1 MKKQTKLK
9 ILRILFV
16 ISLII
21 SLLLISNTYAKYQ
34 EQVDTSY
41 KSTIKRWKMVVND
54 KIIREQTS
62 LTEVVEPI
70 LINNEYVKE
79 GVIVPGS
86 ESYFNMDIN
95 FAEVDVPFTVE
106 FTLEQDESSEIY
118 NELPDFKFYGYYVE
132 ENDTFYYNLP
142 EEYQQVEY
150 IESSGTQ
157 YIDTNIVADS
167 NNIETIIQFEP
178 LSVTGNMWLG
188 GSDAADVTV
197 IEKDNTE
204 TEEEGDTITETIING
219 KTFSSLPYIENN
231 VMKFYAGAS
240 ENIYSEEIELSKWY
254 KVSQKYGEKTLQI
267 SVNDEDTY
275 KYDGAFSGTI
285 QNGENFWL
293 FANNSKVNDFGYSS
307 IRIKEFKYKIN
318 DMVSLDLVP
327 CYRKADNV
335 VGMYDM
341 VTGKFFTN
349 AGTGTFAKG
358 EDVEKV
364 IIDPGLEKYKDLTDE
379 EKVSNVKA
387 YIRWVDGDGTTE
399 SPIDEMNNVEDTNF
413 IIDLRNTHVRYK
425 ATAIFEQYIK
435 EYSNSNS

>member
-1 MKKQTKLK
+1 MKKQTKLTV
-9 ILRILFV
+9 LRILFI

-41 KSTIKRWKMVVND
+41 KSTIRRWKMVVNN

-70 LINNEYVKE
+70 LVNNEYVKE

-95 FAEVDVPFTVE
+95 FAKVDVPFTVE

-118 NELPDFKFYGYYVE
+118 NELLDFNFYGYYVE

-150 IESSGTQ
+150 IASSGTQ
-157 YIDTNIVADS
+157 YIDTNMVADS
-167 NNIETIIQFEP
+167 DNIETVIKFEP
-178 LSVTGNMWLG
+178 QSITENMWLG

-197 IEKDNTE
+197 VERDNTE
-204 TEEEGDTITETIING
+204 TEEEGDVITETIING
-219 KTFSSLPYIENN
+219 KTFNTLPYIENN
-231 VMKFYAGAS
+231 VMKFYAGTS

-254 KVSQKYGEKTLQI
+254 KVSQKYGEKSIQI
-267 SVNDEDTY
+267 FVNDEDAY
-275 KYDGAFSGTI
+275 KYSGTFNGTI
-285 QNGENFWL
+285 QNGESLWL
-293 FANNSKVNDFGYSS
+293 FANNSKANDFGYSK
-307 IRIKEFKYKIN
+307 IKVKEFKYIIN
-318 DMVSLDLVP
+318 DMISMDLVP
-327 CYRKADNV
+327 CYRKVDNV

-341 VTGKFFTN
+341 VTGTFFTN
-349 AGTGTFAKG
+349 SGTGTFTKG
-358 EDVEKV
+358 EDVKKV
-364 IIDPGLEKYKDLTDE
+364 IIDPNLEKYETLTDD
-379 EKVSNVKA
+379 EKVTNVKA
-387 YIRWVDGDGTTE
+387 YIRWVDGDGTLA
-399 SPIDEMNNVEDTNF
+399 SPIDEMDNVADTNF

>member
-1 MKKQTKLK
+1 MKKQAKLNV
-9 ILRILFV
+9 LRILFF

-34 EQVDTSY
+34 EQMDTSY
-41 KSTIKRWKMVVND
+41 NSTIRRWKMVVND
-54 KIIREQTS
+54 KIIREQES
-62 LTEVVEPI
+62 LTEVVQPI
-70 LINNEYVKE
+70 LVDNEYVKE

-106 FTLEQDESSEIY
+106 FTLEQDETSDTY

-157 YIDTNIVADS
+157 YIDTNMVADS
-167 NNIETIIQFEP
+167 NNIETIIKFEP
-178 LSVTGNMWLG
+178 KSITGNMWLG

-197 IEKDNTE
+197 VEKDNTE

-219 KTFSSLPYIENN
+219 KTYSSLPYIENN
-231 VMKFYAGAS
+231 VMKFYAGTS

-267 SVNDEDTY
+267 FVNDEDAY
-275 KYDGAFSGTI
+275 KYSGNFEGTI
-285 QNGENFWL
+285 QNGENLWL
-293 FANNSKVNDFGYSS
+293 FANNSKANDFGYSS
-307 IRIKEFKYKIN
+307 IRVKEFKYIIN
-318 DMVSLDLVP
+318 DMVSMDLVP

-335 VGMYDM
+335 IGMYDI
-341 VTGKFFTN
+341 VTGTFFTN
-349 AGTGTFAKG
+349 SGTGNFTKG
-358 EDVEKV
+358 EDIKKV
-364 IIDPGLEKYKDLTDE
+364 IIDPNLEKYETLTDE
-379 EKVSNVKA
+379 EKVTNVKA
-387 YIRWVDGDGTTE
+387 YIRWVDGDGTLA
-399 SPIDEMNNVEDTNF
+399 SPIDEMDNVGDTNF

-425 ATAIFEQYIK
+425 ATAVFEQYIK